1 MGGCDPLLY
10 HIKFLHPEAINAV
23 LGGVAQLPTMNFKIT
38 SIYEVL
44 GEEKT
49 SYVESVSNP
58 GRTPKRIL
66 WVLPTYISF
75 ESNNI
80 KFLKFEM
87 KSGMASF
94 IG

>member
-1 MGGCDPLLY
+1 MKTYLVGKGMVALLGSCMY
-10 HIKFLHPEAINAV
+10 CQSTFILLHKTADRSSIYWS
-23 LGGVAQLPTMNFKIT
+23 QCIMNFKIT

-66 WVLPTYISF
+66 WVLPTYISLGSTRF
-75 ESNNI
+75 AGTS
-80 KFLKFEM
+80 
-87 KSGMASF
+87 
-94 IG
+94 

>member
-1 MGGCDPLLY
+1 M
-10 HIKFLHPEAINAV
+10 
-23 LGGVAQLPTMNFKIT
+23 
-38 SIYEVL
+38 L

-49 SYVESVSNP
+49 SYIESVSNP
-58 GRTPKRIL
+58 GRTPKRVL

-75 ESNNI
+75 ESTNI

-87 KSGMASF
+87 KLGIASF